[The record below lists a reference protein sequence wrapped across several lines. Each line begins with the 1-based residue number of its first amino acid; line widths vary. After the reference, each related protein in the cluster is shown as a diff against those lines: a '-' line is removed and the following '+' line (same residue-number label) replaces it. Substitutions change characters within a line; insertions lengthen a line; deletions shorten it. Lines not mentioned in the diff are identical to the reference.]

1 VDSKNKEANTI
12 VALPGEVSLTMI
24 FPKHVSI
31 GLGIGKME
39 SLEYRF
45 DDNRLIIQSPVMLLV
60 HRKLTRRKTSNL
72 NDDDN
77 TKEVGSVKKQEQLE
91 KEVFAK

>member
-45 DDNRLIIQSPVMLLV
+45 DDNRLIIQ
-60 HRKLTRRKTSNL
+60 RKSSDAISAPKI
-72 NDDDN
+72 DAEED
-77 TKEVGSVKKQEQLE
+77 Q
-91 KEVFAK
+91 